1 VGFYLTSDTYQIF
14 PPLHFVIYTTWLLT
28 KVKVEGSLKDG
39 KPSGSFS
46 IEKPSVDPGTLKAMV
61 QGITTLFKG

>member
-1 VGFYLTSDTYQIF
+1 MCSPGKLCRFFPQNVG
-14 PPLHFVIYTTWLLT
+14 IYRYVSNNT

-46 IEKPSVDPGTLKAMV
+46 IEKPSVDPATLKAMI